1 MLRRYLAQQ
10 LSTPSGL
17 IGRFVLG
24 SLWNRRNAI
33 LNDTTLAQ
41 LQLVEGD
48 RILDI
53 GFGGGYLIGKMIPI
67 VRSGLIAGVDVSPTM
82 VENCRKR
89 FKDVDYVDL
98 RCARAEMLPY
108 PEAHFTKVCSVNS
121 IFYWEDFERGV
132 AEIYRVLREMGRVVL
147 TYTRKKDL
155 DKKWFAQYGI
165 KPFDD
170 EEVQRALSRA
180 GFHDITSSQTADR
193 HREFVCMA
201 GLKPSAYQESK

>member
-1 MLRRYLAQQ
+1 
-10 LSTPSGL
+10 
-17 IGRFVLG
+17 
-24 SLWNRRNAI
+24 
-33 LNDTTLAQ
+33 
-41 LQLVEGD
+41 
-48 RILDI
+48 
-53 GFGGGYLIGKMIPI
+53 
-67 VRSGLIAGVDVSPTM
+67 M
-82 VENCRKR
+82 VENCQKR
-89 FKDVDYVDL
+89 FKDLSYLYL

-108 PEAHFTKVCSVNS
+108 PNEHFTKVCSVNS

-170 EEVQRALSRA
+170 EEVQRALSKA
-180 GFHDITSSQTADR
+180 GFHDVTPSQMADR
-193 HREFVCMA
+193 HREFVCMV